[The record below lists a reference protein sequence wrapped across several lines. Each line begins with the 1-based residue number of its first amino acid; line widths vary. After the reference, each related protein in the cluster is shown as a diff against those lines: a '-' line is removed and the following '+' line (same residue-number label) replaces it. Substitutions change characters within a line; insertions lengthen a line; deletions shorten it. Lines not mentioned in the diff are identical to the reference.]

1 MDCRIVYTIATD
13 HKRRT
18 REFGNM
24 AGDLAIGVD
33 FGGTKL
39 LAAVI
44 DVSTGEVLGSAK
56 KKTNP
61 DDDAKALMERIF
73 AGIDDAMHDANIKGK
88 KDIRGIGVGIAGQ
101 IDTEAGI
108 LLGAPNL
115 SQATVDLPIA
125 AMLEKQYEVPA
136 ALRNDVQVAALGEG
150 TFGAGKDCPNF
161 FCVFVGTGVGGAIV
175 LDGQIYTGATGTAGE
190 VGHLIIHANG
200 RHCGC
205 GGRGHL
211 EAYASR
217 TAITRTILG
226 ELKRG
231 RKTVLT
237 KLEPSLEGGGGDG
250 SALRSSLL
258 AKAMKEHDPLVT
270 ETLTEAGADL
280 GLGLASVINLLNPE
294 RMIIGGG
301 VIEAVDYLFE
311 VASQRALRESL
322 PTPAKSTEI
331 VRANLGDNA
340 GIVGAAI
347 LGASKAA

>member
-1 MDCRIVYTIATD
+1 
-13 HKRRT
+13 
-18 REFGNM
+18 M

-39 LAAVI
+39 LAAVV
-44 DVSTGEVLGSAK
+44 DVSNGEIVGTAK
-56 KKTNP
+56 KKTDP
-61 DDDAKALMERIF
+61 DDDAQALMARIYD
-73 AGIDDAMHDANIKGK
+73 GIDDAMDDAGLKKRQGIK
-88 KDIRGIGVGIAGQ
+88 GIGVGIAGQ

-115 SQATVDLPIA
+115 SQATVNLPIA
-125 AMLEKQYEVPA
+125 AMLEEKYKVRA
-136 ALRNDVQVAALGEG
+136 RLLNDVQVAAVGEG
-150 TFGAGKDCPNF
+150 KFGAGKNCSNF

-175 LDGQIYTGATGTAGE
+175 RDGTLYTGATGTAGE

-231 RKTVLT
+231 RKTILT
-237 KLEPSLEGGGGDG
+237 KLEPSLAGGESDGG
-250 SALRSSLL
+250 ALRSGLL
-258 AKAMKEHDPLVT
+258 AKAMKENDPLVT
-270 ETLTEAGADL
+270 ETLTEAGTDL
-280 GLGLASVINLLNPE
+280 GLGLASVINLLNPSK
-294 RMIIGGG
+294 IIVGGG

-311 VASQRALRESL
+311 VASQRAIRESL

-331 VRANLGDNA
+331 VRAKLGDNA

-347 LGASKAA
+347 HGAQ

>member
-1 MDCRIVYTIATD
+1 MQEVWQM
-13 HKRRT
+13 
-18 REFGNM
+18 ES
-24 AGDLAIGVD
+24 DLAIGVD

-39 LAAVI
+39 LAAVV
-44 DVSTGEVLGSAK
+44 DVSTGDVLGTAK

-61 DDDAKALMERIF
+61 DDDAKALMHRIYD
-73 AGIDDAMHDANIKGK
+73 GIDDAVENAKLAK
-88 KDIRGIGVGIAGQ
+88 KQEFSGIGVGIAGQ

-125 AMLEKQYEVPA
+125 SMLQERYHVPA
-136 ALRNDVQVAALGEG
+136 ALLNDVQVAALGEG
-150 TFGAGKDCPNF
+150 KFGAGKDCPDF

-175 LDGQIYTGATGTAGE
+175 RDGALYTGATGTAGE

-217 TAITRTILG
+217 TAITRTIMG

-231 RKTVLT
+231 RKTILT
-237 KLEPSLEGGGGDG
+237 KLEPSLESGDGDG
-250 SALRSSLL
+250 SALRSGLL

-270 ETLTEAGADL
+270 ETLTEAGTDL
-280 GLGLASVINLLNPE
+280 GLGLASVINLLNPV
-294 RMIIGGG
+294 RIIVGGG

-322 PTPAKSTEI
+322 PTPAKETDI
-331 VRANLGDNA
+331 VRAELGDNA

-347 LGASKAA
+347 LGASTAR